1 MKKKFIISAMVLTL
15 LCTGCG
21 NTKSEDSV
29 YNDYSN
35 YEYTAASQGGFDTNS
50 SNQET
55 YYDYDGEMADEYVSM
70 DSTEAAISEMPSD
83 SDVSQAKK
91 DVTGVVNKEML
102 VYRGELAIDTL
113 DFDTSVNDFK
123 ALVNEK
129 GGFIESESYTD
140 NRSTSG
146 YYAIEESEKRNV
158 YSAMVRI
165 PSSEYDA
172 VINSAGSFG
181 DVRSKSSNATNVT
194 QQYGT
199 YKSQLEIYETE
210 YKRYLALLEEA
221 TEDEYA
227 LMIENELFDV
237 QLQIASL
244 KSNITNLENDVAYSY
259 IDITIKEV
267 SKYEDAPKKTDTFW
281 DRFKN
286 TCKDSWEGFLEVLEG
301 LLFFIILN
309 IYYIIIIAAIIITI
323 KLVIK
328 KKRKKKTLNYAGT
341 AVQNV
346 KESTIDTAV
355 QNVQDTKTVA
365 ENTSEIDKAT
375 QGNTVQD
382 KADEARPPQNWK

>member
-21 NTKSEDSV
+21 NTKSDNQTKNA
-29 YNDYSN
+29 YDN
-35 YEYTAASQGGFDTNS
+35 YEYTTSAAYDEGGFDVQGS
-50 SNQET
+50 GSQED
-55 YYDYDGEMADEYVSM
+55 YYEITDESMSM
-70 DSTEAAISEMPSD
+70 DSTEAAIGEMPSD

-91 DVTGVVNKEML
+91 EVTGVVNKEML

-146 YYAIEESEKRNV
+146 YYAIDESEKRNV

-181 DVRSKSSNATNVT
+181 DVRNKSSNATNVT

-221 TEDEYA
+221 TEEDK
-227 LMIENELFDV
+227 
-237 QLQIASL
+237 SL
-244 KSNITNLENDVAYSY
+244 
-259 IDITIKEV
+259 
-267 SKYEDAPKKTDTFW
+267 
-281 DRFKN
+281 
-286 TCKDSWEGFLEVLEG
+286 
-301 LLFFIILN
+301 
-309 IYYIIIIAAIIITI
+309 
-323 KLVIK
+323 
-328 KKRKKKTLNYAGT
+328 
-341 AVQNV
+341 
-346 KESTIDTAV
+346 
-355 QNVQDTKTVA
+355 
-365 ENTSEIDKAT
+365 
-375 QGNTVQD
+375 
-382 KADEARPPQNWK
+382 

>member
-1 MKKKFIISAMVLTL
+1 M
-15 LCTGCG
+15 
-21 NTKSEDSV
+21 
-29 YNDYSN
+29 
-35 YEYTAASQGGFDTNS
+35 
-50 SNQET
+50 
-55 YYDYDGEMADEYVSM
+55 
-70 DSTEAAISEMPSD
+70 
-83 SDVSQAKK
+83 
-91 DVTGVVNKEML
+91 
-102 VYRGELAIDTL
+102 
-113 DFDTSVNDFK
+113 
-123 ALVNEK
+123 
-129 GGFIESESYTD
+129 
-140 NRSTSG
+140 
-146 YYAIEESEKRNV
+146 
-158 YSAMVRI
+158 
-165 PSSEYDA
+165 
-172 VINSAGSFG
+172 
-181 DVRSKSSNATNVT
+181 
-194 QQYGT
+194 
-199 YKSQLEIYETE
+199 
-210 YKRYLALLEEA
+210 LEEA

-328 KKRKKKTLNYAGT
+328 KKRKKKTLKYAGT

-346 KESTIDTAV
+346 KESTMDTAV

-365 ENTSEIDKAT
+365 ENTSEIDKAA

-382 KADEARPPQNWK
+382 KADKARPPQNWK

>member
-21 NTKSEDSV
+21 NTKSDNQTKSA
-29 YNDYSN
+29 YDN
-35 YEYTAASQGGFDTNS
+35 YEYTNSAAYDEGGFGVQGSDI
-50 SNQET
+50 QED
-55 YYDYDGEMADEYVSM
+55 YYEMTDGSM
-70 DSTEAAISEMPSD
+70 SMNSTEAEIGEMPSD
-83 SDVSQAKK
+83 SDVLQAKK

-146 YYAIEESEKRNV
+146 YYAIDESEKRNV

-181 DVRSKSSNATNVT
+181 DVRNKSSNATNVT

-210 YKRYLALLEEA
+210 YKRYLSLLEEA

-267 SKYEDAPKKTDTFW
+267 SKYEDAPKKTDTFG

-286 TCKDSWEGFLEVLEG
+286 TCKDSWEGFLEAMEG

-309 IYYIIIIAAIIITI
+309 VYYLVIIAAIIIAI
-323 KLVIK
+323 IIVIK
-328 KKRKKKTLNYAGT
+328 KKRKKKALKNKTGAAVSNVKEAKT
-341 AVQNV
+341 DSAVQNIP
-346 KESTIDTAV
+346 EENTIMA
-355 QNVQDTKTVA
+355 
-365 ENTSEIDKAT
+365 NTSEA
-375 QGNTVQD
+375 D
-382 KADEARPPQNWK
+382 KADENKNDNCPPQNWK